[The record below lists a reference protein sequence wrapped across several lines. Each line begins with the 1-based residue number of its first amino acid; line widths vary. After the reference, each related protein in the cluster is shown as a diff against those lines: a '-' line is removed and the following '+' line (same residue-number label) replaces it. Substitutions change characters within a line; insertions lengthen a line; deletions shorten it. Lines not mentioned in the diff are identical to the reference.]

1 MNQKKVQHK
10 GKLLSVEEAAQS
22 ITLAGGGAQV
32 MYRLIEALSRRLECE
47 EVEYVLNL
55 SPGSVT
61 EEHDEAE
68 RVEVQESDVFKHIK
82 FWAGGGTGSA
92 WLVKMGVPR
101 EEAYWYN
108 RRCAL
113 SGVALRDYLHDQVVM
128 IQFAHPRN
136 NEVMFARQSEIDA
149 FPTPEAVAVTL
160 TEKWVDVTVG
170 LEELNR
176 NAERFGRRFGEVN
189 DE

>member
-10 GKLLSVEEAAQS
+10 GKLLSVEWAAQL
-22 ITLAGGGAQV
+22 ITLAGCGSRV

-68 RVEVQESDVFKHIK
+68 RVEVQESDVFKLIK
-82 FWAGGGTGSA
+82 FWAGGGAGRA
-92 WLVKMGVPR
+92 WFVKLGVPV

-108 RRCAL
+108 RRCVL
-113 SGVALRDYLHDQVVM
+113 SGVALRDYPHDQAVM

-136 NEVMFARQSEIDA
+136 NKVMFARQSVINT
-149 FPTPEAVAVTL
+149 FPTLEAVAETL
-160 TEKWVDVTVG
+160 TEKWVDITVG

-176 NAERFGRRFGEVN
+176 NAERFGRRFAEVN